1 MEALADKLAAGV
13 VAGPAAF
20 AVAFLG
26 GLVAGFGPCI
36 LPMVPAV
43 FSAIGVAAGAVG
55 RAIVI
60 GRWAYFA
67 AAAVC
72 LALGLHMLGIVQ
84 LPIDQLNALLP
95 VRRPE
100 RRGLAGSF
108 LFGMLFGLVTSPCST
123 PILAAIATIAAVGRD
138 AVRGADA
145 LAKVG
150 GVGLLFAAAYLVY
163 IARMD
168 GEVMGCCSPD
178 REILVEVK
186 RLVVDGT
193 TCERCGDAWNAAIRA
208 VRSLEGELAGAGVSV
223 RLVERPLPP
232 ERIDESNSVLVDGR
246 PVEEWLA
253 GEVTVGVS
261 ECPTCSEIVGEP
273 ACCRTYEVG
282 GEPVDA
288 LDAEAIARAIRQAAA
303 MPEPASPSALRVL
316 IVTTPECG

>member
-84 LPIDQLNALLP
+84 LPIDRLNALLP

-108 LFGMLFGLVTSPCST
+108 LFGMLFGLVASPCST
-123 PILAAIATIAAVGRD
+123 PILAAIATIAAAGRD
-138 AVRGADA
+138 AVRGGALLFVYGLGKGVPLVLLGVASGSMAVMRRLGRGADA

-150 GVGLLFAAAYLVY
+150 GVGLLFAAAHLVY
-163 IARMD
+163 IA
-168 GEVMGCCSPD
+168 
-178 REILVEVK
+178 
-186 RLVVDGT
+186 
-193 TCERCGDAWNAAIRA
+193 
-208 VRSLEGELAGAGVSV
+208 
-223 RLVERPLPP
+223 
-232 ERIDESNSVLVDGR
+232 
-246 PVEEWLA
+246 
-253 GEVTVGVS
+253 
-261 ECPTCSEIVGEP
+261 
-273 ACCRTYEVG
+273 
-282 GEPVDA
+282 
-288 LDAEAIARAIRQAAA
+288 
-303 MPEPASPSALRVL
+303 
-316 IVTTPECG
+316 